1 VSRELRWSRRAQQDL
16 ARLDR
21 RVADRV
27 IEAVVR
33 YVDAGA
39 GDVKRLTGGDELR
52 LRVGDWRVRFVVRI
66 DVRPA
71 AAPGAEPVL
80 IQVVEILRVLPR
92 GRAYRD

>member
-1 VSRELRWSRRAQQDL
+1 MSRELRWSRRAQQDL

-27 IEAVVR
+27 IEAVIR
-33 YVDAGA
+33 YFDTGA
-39 GDVKRLTGGDELR
+39 GDVKRLAGSDELR
-52 LRVGDWRVRFVVRI
+52 LRVGDWRVRLVVRI

-71 AAPGAEPVL
+71 ALPAAEPVTV
-80 IQVVEILRVLPR
+80 QVVEILRVLSR